1 MATANVNNKP
11 TYRKQLRNNRR
22 IFVELKSVGEK
33 DKDFVDALTTD
44 FSESGIGLLTYVTFP
59 IGAEVEVSLEDNIA
73 IKGEV
78 VNIEPWPGYDLV
90 RLGIRFLEK
99 TDNWLV

>member
-1 MATANVNNKP
+1 MGIASVSNKA
-11 TYRKQLRNNRR
+11 TYRSQIRNHRR
-22 IFVELKSVGEK
+22 VFVELKSVGEK

-44 FSESGIGLLTYVTFP
+44 FSDSGIGVLTYVTFP
-59 IGAEVEVSLEDNIA
+59 IGTEVEVSLEENVA

>member
-1 MATANVNNKP
+1 MAMASVSNKA
-11 TYRKQLRNNRR
+11 TYRSQIRNHRR
-22 IFVELKSVGEK
+22 VFVELKSVGEK

-44 FSESGIGLLTYVTFP
+44 FSDSGIGVLTYVTFP
-59 IGAEVEVSLEDNIA
+59 IGTEVEVSLEENIA